1 MQRRRLL
8 LIGHL
13 CHEVVWSFYSIRA
26 PAALRLICQL
36 KEGEARWNQ
45 QITSF

>member
-1 MQRRRLL
+1 MQDRRLL
-8 LIGHL
+8 AIGHL
-13 CHEVVWSFYSIRA
+13 CHEEVWLFHSICA

-36 KEGEARWNQ
+36 KEGEAPWNQ